1 MSNDYVLYKNA
12 TDAINILIVNAKNKI
27 ADLRTD
33 ISDFEAVLDRMDI
46 EFKKNLDKK
55 DTYIG

>member
-27 ADLRTD
+27 ADLRTG